1 LIDPV
6 EIVSGG
12 GAGVVLT
19 CEHASERTPPGYTW
33 PEADARL
40 AGTHWAFDLGAREI
54 TLELAKAIGGP
65 AVLARFSRLF
75 VDPNRPLDAPTLFR
89 TEAEGLPV
97 AMNVALAA
105 GERERRVRELYDPFH
120 AAIEEVV
127 ERTRDAKLVFAI
139 HTFTP
144 LYEGAPREV
153 ELGVLFDREDELA
166 HELYEELLRSGRR
179 VALNEPW
186 SGKDGLIYSA
196 DGHARRRGLRALE
209 LEVRQDLAVDAR
221 FRAAILPHLVSFL
234 DRFRPRDPL

>member
-1 LIDPV
+1 MIDPV

-19 CEHASERTPPGYTW
+19 CEHASERTPPGYSW

-40 AGTHWAFDLGAREI
+40 AGTHWAYDLGAREI
-54 TLELAKAIGGP
+54 TLELATAIGAP

-89 TEAEGLPV
+89 AEAEGLPV

-105 GERERRVRELYDPFH
+105 GERGRRIRELYEPFH
-120 AAIEEVV
+120 AEVEAMV
-127 ERTRDAKLVFAI
+127 RQTKDAKLVFAI

-153 ELGVLFDREDELA
+153 ELGVLFDREDDLAGEL
-166 HELYEELLRSGRR
+166 HRELLRSGRN

-196 DGHARRRGLRALE
+196 DGHAQRHGLKALE
-209 LEVRQDLAVDAR
+209 LEVRQDLAVDPR
-221 FRAAILPHLVSFL
+221 FRAEILPHLVAFL
-234 DRFRPRDPL
+234 RRFRP